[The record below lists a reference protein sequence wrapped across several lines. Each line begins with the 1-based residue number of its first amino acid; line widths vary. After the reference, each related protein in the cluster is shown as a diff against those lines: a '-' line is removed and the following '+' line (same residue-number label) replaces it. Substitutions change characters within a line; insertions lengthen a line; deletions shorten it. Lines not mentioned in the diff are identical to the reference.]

1 VLTKAAWVSSEGSLG
16 RENVLKG
23 VPGFVVG
30 GDGGARGRE
39 RTQST
44 VIAKVG
50 VSGSKATRFPPK
62 IEELSE
68 SFARQLKEMLHRRGD
83 TLLHLIDHTANLHG
97 RADSAAA
104 SLQEAIS
111 VFPVVKDA
119 LRYTIQLQTK
129 DRPGSPGNLYL
140 SLRCKGKGVD
150 TMASLSSLDDKGVM
164 KMLAGLV
171 APEQAEKVVA
181 GIRNV
186 QAISEEMRRLTV
198 LTIELPAS
206 VLQTDDSLLVLWV
219 DLAGRYGLACA
230 ASLAKVI
237 SRFEAVDSALNDHV
251 FEFNA
256 KRQPVRYR
264 SIICRAD
271 LNLTDPL
278 GPDEPR
284 FRVISYISK
293 RTGKRNSIPVQ
304 QYKPKM
310 AASRMRAVLAK
321 QMGVEPSAAELKTAL
336 AARRKRD
343 CSPWITK
350 ELISHCYLGKHSALI
365 LNQQKQIAGAM
376 EEWRSLRQLFQHLL
390 QK

>member
-1 VLTKAAWVSSEGSLG
+1 M
-16 RENVLKG
+16 KG
-23 VPGFVVG
+23 VPGFIVG
-30 GDGGARGRE
+30 SDGGGRGRE

-44 VIAKVG
+44 VTAKESA
-50 VSGSKATRFPPK
+50 SGTKASRFPPK
-62 IEELSE
+62 IDELSE
-68 SFARQLKEMLHRRGD
+68 NFARQLKEMVIRRGD
-83 TLLHLIDHTANLHG
+83 TLLHLIDHTANLHS
-97 RADSAAA
+97 RAKSAADS
-104 SLQEAIS
+104 LQDAINL
-111 VFPVVKDA
+111 FPVVSGG
-119 LRYTIQLQTK
+119 LRYTINLQTK

-150 TMASLSSLDDKGVM
+150 TMASLSSLDDKAPM
-164 KMLAGLV
+164 KTLAGLLGR
-171 APEQAEKVVA
+171 EDAEKVLS
-181 GIRNV
+181 GIRQV
-186 QAISEEMRRLTV
+186 QAISSEMRRLAV
-198 LTIELPAS
+198 LAIELPKSDLCAE
-206 VLQTDDSLLVLWV
+206 DPLLVQWV
-219 DLAGRYGLACA
+219 DRVGRYGRACA
-230 ASLAKVI
+230 ARLASEI
-237 SRFEAVDSALNDHV
+237 SRFESVDADLNHHV

-304 QYKPKM
+304 QYKSKI
-310 AASRMRAVLAK
+310 AASRMRSMLEK
-321 QMGVEPSAAELKTAL
+321 KLGVDPSADELKTAL

-350 ELISHCYLGKHSALI
+350 ELISHCYLGKHSVLI
-365 LNQQKQIAGAM
+365 LNKQKQIAGAM